1 MKGQLRLCGLGSQ
14 TGAQIIQVWNCDA
27 GGQAK
32 LCNKG
37 DISCGGTCII
47 LRTWGTKVTC
57 FFNQN
62 EKKYTRE
69 CKVPTHLLIKHNH
82 SFPSPLLAGGS
93 LSWT

>member
-37 DISCGGTCII
+37 DISCGGDMYY
-47 LRTWGTKVTC
+47 LEDLGDKSNML
-57 FFNQN
+57 F
-62 EKKYTRE
+62 
-69 CKVPTHLLIKHNH
+69 
-82 SFPSPLLAGGS
+82 
-93 LSWT
+93 